1 MIIREKILFFVVD
14 VFFLTLWFMFNV
26 CCLWQNARINFYKKK
41 KLIIIIIKKSKKVH
55 FSEFSYHKNSPE
67 SAISPESTV
76 DPESSTWSQK
86 CKNGLFF
93 FVSGSVFCVLT
104 SGGIKKKKNIY
115 SRVFAATPPVPT
127 FDGWF
132 QEFLRTENTVFY
144 QRKWQKKRK
153 SSRNC
158 TSHKQLPRV
167 KAPIE
172 VTQNKQVL

>member
-104 SGGIKKKKNIY
+104 SGGIKKKKIY
-115 SRVFAATPPVPT
+115 IRGSSLPLLLSPLLTADFKNS
-127 FDGWF
+127 W
-132 QEFLRTENTVFY
+132 ELRIQCFTKENDKKKGNPRAIAHRTNNY
-144 QRKWQKKRK
+144 QG
-153 SSRNC
+153 
-158 TSHKQLPRV
+158 
-167 KAPIE
+167 
-172 VTQNKQVL
+172 